1 MSKALSGVV
10 VVIVLVIAGRAADAQ
25 PVEKGTFGVGLVI
38 GEPTGIAAKLYLDDD
53 HAIQGA
59 IGGAFIGGGIVVQAD
74 YLWHPWILEDRDS
87 FTLPVYL
94 GPGVRVIDYRGGRDE
109 DFFAAG
115 LRAVAG
121 ILFDFKEV
129 PLDVFI
135 ELAGVVEWQF
145 GTIDDEQGPALAV
158 EAGLGARYY
167 F

>member
-1 MSKALSGVV
+1 MSRALVASGVV
-10 VVIVLVIAGRAADAQ
+10 VVVLALAQAARAQ
-25 PVEKGTFGVGLVI
+25 PVEKGTFGVGLMI

-53 HAIQGA
+53 TAIQGVV
-59 IGGAFIGGGIVVQAD
+59 GGAFIGGGIAVQAD

-94 GPGVRVIDYRGGRDE
+94 GPGLRVIDYRDGREE
-109 DFFAAG
+109 DFFAIG
-115 LRAVAG
+115 LRVVAG

-135 ELAGVVEWQF
+135 EVAGIGEYQLGSIADEKGLAAGF
-145 GTIDDEQGPALAV
+145 G
-158 EAGLGARYY
+158 AGLGARYY

>member
-1 MSKALSGVV
+1 MSKLLSGVV
-10 VVIVLVIAGRAADAQ
+10 VVLVLGIAARAHAE

-59 IGGAFIGGGIVVQAD
+59 VGGAFIGGGLVIQAD

-94 GPGVRVIDYRGGRDE
+94 GPGVRVIDYRGGRAE
-109 DFFAAG
+109 SFFAAG

-129 PLDVFI
+129 PLDVFV
-135 ELAGVVEWQF
+135 ELGGVVEYKF
-145 GTIDDEQGPALAV
+145 GTADEDKGIGFAV
-158 EAGLGARYY
+158 NAGLGARYY